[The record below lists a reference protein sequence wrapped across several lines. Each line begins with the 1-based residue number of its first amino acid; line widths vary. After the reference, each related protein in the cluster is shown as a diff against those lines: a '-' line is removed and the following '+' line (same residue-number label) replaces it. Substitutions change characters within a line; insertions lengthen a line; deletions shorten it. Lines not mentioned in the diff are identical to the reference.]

1 MKTFIDT
8 INFGV
13 KNWWV
18 SLLLGLLYILIAI
31 CLMFTP
37 LASYVALS
45 VCLVYPCL
53 SAARWKFFLPSPIE
67 RIFPSWGWYLASG
80 IIDLILGIYYGQYRP
95 EHGSAAFI
103 VAFWL
108 MFRGFASTAYA
119 MDLNAYGTRQLGL
132 VYGFRRTGNPLQYRH
147 YLATRSWSV
156 IPCLYDRVHFAD
168 HRHLP
173 GYAFLRTEELAQTE
187 QRIQRINRML
197 FSAVSNP

>member
-45 VCLVYPCL
+45 VLFSVSMFVSGTL
-53 SAARWKFFLPSPIE
+53 EILFAVTNKKNIS
-67 RIFPSWGWYLASG
+67 SWGWYLASG
-80 IIDLILGIYYGQYRP
+80 IIDLILGINRLRYGP
-95 EHGSAAFI
+95 ET
-103 VAFWL
+103 L
-108 MFRGFASTAYA
+108 RDT
-119 MDLNAYGTRQLGL
+119 QLGL

>member
-45 VCLVYPCL
+45 VLFSVSMFVSGTL
-53 SAARWKFFLPSPIE
+53 EILFAVTNRKNIS
-67 RIFPSWGWYLASG
+67 SWGWYLASG
-80 IIDLILGIYYGQYRP
+80 IIDLILGIYLMANIGLSMAVLP
-95 EHGSAAFI
+95 FI

-108 MFRGFASTAYA
+108 MFRGFASTGYA
-119 MDLNAYGTRQLGL
+119 MDLKRYETRNWGWYMAFGVLAILCSIGIIWQPGLGALSL
-132 VYGFRRTGNPLQYRH
+132 VYMIAYTLLIIGIFRVML
-147 YLATRSWSV
+147 S
-156 IPCLYDRVHFAD
+156 F
-168 HRHLP
+168 
-173 GYAFLRTEELAQTE
+173 ELKSLHKRNKE
-187 QRIQRINRML
+187 YNE
-197 FSAVSNP
+197 